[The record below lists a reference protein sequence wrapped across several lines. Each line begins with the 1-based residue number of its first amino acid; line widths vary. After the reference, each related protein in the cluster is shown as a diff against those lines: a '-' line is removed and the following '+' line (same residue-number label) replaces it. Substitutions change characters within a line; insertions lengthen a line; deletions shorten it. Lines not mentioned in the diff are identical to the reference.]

1 MAYVLMAFEFGQ
13 IWNCLRRRRC
23 HFACSPRQASEEPGF
38 GFNFG
43 YQALKLDKCSAR
55 VVSHSL
61 TELNQWPSQSK
72 ATRIR
77 RFYLAFLVSSGC
89 PH

>member
-1 MAYVLMAFEFGQ
+1 M
-13 IWNCLRRRRC
+13 
-23 HFACSPRQASEEPGF
+23 ASEEPGF

-61 TELNQWPSQSK
+61 SELNQWQRHASIGFSV
-72 ATRIR
+72 
-77 RFYLAFLVSSGC
+77 FFLVVLYLFVQGARIKII
-89 PH
+89 